1 MFGSDKKTGFWKD
14 LKRVIEEDGRA
25 ILMYV
30 LESTG
35 SSPGRQGFK
44 MFVGP
49 NNYLNGSIGGGIMEH
64 KLVELCRDKI
74 DTPFDPFLKQQ
85 IHQSNIKKNKSGMI
99 CSGEQHIAFYYLTA
113 KDIPWIETL
122 SKDCKGIL
130 TLTQEGI
137 SLDVPGKASISFLR
151 EESSLLL
158 DVLTF
163 QIKELSETS
172 WNVSEDLD
180 SDPELLIVGGGH
192 VSLALSKIASL
203 LDFKITTFDDRDDLN
218 TVEQNTYSHHVKVDS
233 YENIDNYISAGNNK
247 YVVLMS
253 FGYMTDK
260 VVLRKLINKQ
270 FKYLGM
276 MGSKEKV
283 KQLFKELREEG
294 VSDELIAK
302 VHSPIGV
309 QIASKT
315 VEEIAISIL
324 AEVIGVKNS
333 I

>member
-74 DTPFDPFLKQQ
+74 DTPFTPFVKQQ

-99 CSGEQHIAFYYLTA
+99 CSGEQRIAFYYLTTN
-113 KDIPWIETL
+113 DIPWIETL

-137 SLDVPGKASISFLR
+137 SLDVQEKASISTP
-151 EESSLLL
+151 L
-158 DVLTF
+158 DTLAF

-180 SDPELLIVGGGH
+180 SDPELFIVGGGH

-233 YENIDNYISAGNNK
+233 YENIDNYISSGNNK

-294 VSDELIAK
+294 ISDESIAK

-324 AEVIGVKNS
+324 AEVIRIKNEE
-333 I
+333 